1 MVPLAV
7 LLAGVRLSAGRGAGG
22 RALRMCAEPRGG
34 PAPAEALK
42 RAVEIGFPVGRR
54 IKYGLFTDTVEPAS
68 IPDEAERRR
77 LREQAAADM
86 AVIGAD
92 ERQRRSAVGYA
103 GGAATIAQAGNWDV
117 DGGGIAPIG
126 DQKLAERLRS
136 RVNEFN
142 RQGLVKAAAITAAY
156 VLVPEAVSLALSRLG

>member
-1 MVPLAV
+1 
-7 LLAGVRLSAGRGAGG
+7 
-22 RALRMCAEPRGG
+22 MCAEPRGG

-103 GGAATIAQAGNWDV
+103 GGAATVAAAAWLLASHASPV
-117 DGGGIAPIG
+117 ARAALIAPIWLFLG
-126 DQKLAERLRS
+126 YIDSGRT
-136 RVNEFN
+136 
-142 RQGLVKAAAITAAY
+142 GL
-156 VLVPEAVSLALSRLG
+156 